1 MFQMSESQKRQF
13 DHMLSLLKNASSP
26 EEVRYYFTDIQ
37 QFLDTLHTDEKTRL
51 DHMESKDLEKYE
63 YMLKKMMEA
72 STKKEVLYYEKEIHD
87 LINKIS
93 PINY

>member
-1 MFQMSESQKRQF
+1 MIQMSESQKRQF

-26 EEVRYYFTDIQ
+26 EEVGYYFTEIQ
-37 QFLDTLHTDEKTRL
+37 QFLDTLHTDEKPQL
-51 DHMESKDLEKYE
+51 DQMESKDLEKYE

>member
-1 MFQMSESQKRQF
+1 MIQMSESQKRKF

-26 EEVRYYFTDIQ
+26 EEVRYYFTELQ
-37 QFLDTLHTDEKTRL
+37 QFLDTLHTDEKPHL
-51 DHMESKDLEKYE
+51 DQMESKDLEKYK

-72 STKKEVLYYEKEIHD
+72 STKKEVLYYEKEVHD